1 MSAPQ
6 LQLGEVEGGEGAGQ
20 LPAGLL
26 PARGVHP
33 HPELVGVAGGGVSGS
48 PGVQSAPREIDLNS
62 LCPLYSTVSAVKAR
76 RC

>member
-26 PARGVHP
+26 PGRGVHP
-33 HPELVGVAGGGVSGS
+33 HPELVAVAGGGVSSS
-48 PGVQSAPREIDLNS
+48 PGVQSAPSITQL
-62 LCPLYSTVSAVKAR
+62 
-76 RC
+76 